1 MCSSAG
7 HHNMKLRVILYFQDK
22 SNLYPT
28 ELLSKIQIQSLLAL
42 SYASLTLFQ
51 VRIPVLIGLFCLCI
65 LCVTDDNDIIL
76 LVFYRWLDE
85 SIIQD
90 ITPKLLGDWP
100 NTYTYTKALS
110 EYLIQQEKGNL
121 NIAIIRPSIVGAS
134 WHEPFPVSINP

>member
-1 MCSSAG
+1 M
-7 HHNMKLRVILYFQDK
+7 
-22 SNLYPT
+22 
-28 ELLSKIQIQSLLAL
+28 
-42 SYASLTLFQ
+42 SLTLFQ
-51 VRIPVLIGLFCLCI
+51 VRIPVLIGLFLPLYT
-65 LCVTDDNDIIL
+65 LCVTDNNDVIL
-76 LVFYRWLDE
+76 LVFCRWLDE

>member
-1 MCSSAG
+1 MALTC
-7 HHNMKLRVILYFQDK
+7 
-22 SNLYPT
+22 
-28 ELLSKIQIQSLLAL
+28 LSFVSGED
-42 SYASLTLFQ
+42 SCLT
-51 VRIPVLIGLFCLCI
+51 GLFCLSLFS
-65 LCVTDDNDIIL
+65 LCMADNDVLI
-76 LVFYRWLDE
+76 VSCRWLDE

-134 WHEPFPVSINP
+134 WHEPFPVSMNT

>member
-1 MCSSAG
+1 MTVTC
-7 HHNMKLRVILYFQDK
+7 
-22 SNLYPT
+22 
-28 ELLSKIQIQSLLAL
+28 
-42 SYASLTLFQ
+42 
-51 VRIPVLIGLFCLCI
+51 LFCVSGEDSYLAGPFCLRLFSLCM
-65 LCVTDDNDIIL
+65 VDNDVL
-76 LVFYRWLDE
+76 LVFCRWLDE

-134 WHEPFPVSINP
+134 WHEPFPVSMKTQQFPTESPLIQL

>member
-1 MCSSAG
+1 MAWTC
-7 HHNMKLRVILYFQDK
+7 
-22 SNLYPT
+22 
-28 ELLSKIQIQSLLAL
+28 LSFVSGEDPCLA
-42 SYASLTLFQ
+42 
-51 VRIPVLIGLFCLCI
+51 GLFCLS
-65 LCVTDDNDIIL
+65 LSSLSVADNDVL
-76 LVFYRWLDE
+76 LVSSRWLDE

-134 WHEPFPVSINP
+134 WHEPFPVSMDT

>member
-1 MCSSAG
+1 
-7 HHNMKLRVILYFQDK
+7 VLYGF
-22 SNLYPT
+22 
-28 ELLSKIQIQSLLAL
+28 ELLILCFRRGFL
-42 SYASLTLFQ
+42 SY
-51 VRIPVLIGLFCLCI
+51 
-65 LCVTDDNDIIL
+65 IL
-76 LVFYRWLDE
+76 LIFYRWLDE

-134 WHEPFPVSINP
+134 WHEPFPVSINLQ